1 MADSDKTGA
10 AAPAP
15 LDDVMLAMDVVDT
28 LRRRERLVQR
38 ELDSGDREQALK
50 ERLRK
55 IYAGQGI
62 EVSDAVLAEGV
73 RALEDDR
80 FAYQPPEPSLGVTL
94 ARIYVSRG
102 VWGKWVF
109 GALAGLAVALVAWQ
123 MLVVAPRDALPERL
137 QAMHAE
143 VTGLAVEDAADA
155 QADGLLA
162 EGRRAL
168 RDGDTGTAAEALDG
182 LQGLRDRLEAEYSIR
197 IVNRAG
203 ERSGVWRVP
212 DANTQARNYYLIVEA
227 VGPRGQVLR
236 VPITNEET
244 GQTETVDSWGLR
256 VNEQVFESVAR
267 DKRDDGIIQAD
278 LVGRKPAGRLEPDYD
293 MPTSGAAITDW

>member
-267 DKRDDGIIQAD
+267 DKGDDGIIQAD
-278 LVGRKPAGRLEPDYD
+278 FVGRKAAGRLEPDYD
-293 MPTSGAAITDW
+293 MPTTGAAITNW

>member
-1 MADSDKTGA
+1 
-10 AAPAP
+10 
-15 LDDVMLAMDVVDT
+15 MLAMDVVDT
-28 LRRRERLVQR
+28 LRRKERLVQR
-38 ELDSGDREQALK
+38 ELDSGEREQALK

-55 IYAGQGI
+55 IYAAQGI
-62 EVSDAVLAEGV
+62 EVSDAILAEGV

-80 FAYQPPEPSLGVTL
+80 FAYKPPEPSLGVTL

-102 VWGKWVF
+102 VWGKWVL

-155 QADGLLA
+155 QADRLLA
-162 EGRRAL
+162 EASGPCATATPAPPPRPWTTSKTCATGWRR
-168 RDGDTGTAAEALDG
+168 TTASAS
-182 LQGLRDRLEAEYSIR
+182 SIAP
-197 IVNRAG
+197 VNAAA
-203 ERSGVWRVP
+203 SGAIP

-244 GQTETVDSWGLR
+244 GKTETVDSWGLR
-256 VNEQVFESVAR
+256 VDDPGVRVRGR
-267 DKRDDGIIQAD
+267 DKGDDGIIQAD
-278 LVGRKPAGRLEPDYD
+278 LVGRKAAARLEPDYRHAHHRRGHHRLVRSRFC
-293 MPTSGAAITDW
+293 P